1 MADNRF
7 SGYPTDARFPSAGV
21 DREHGPSTLDARFV
35 EPEGTDTRFGT
46 GYAAFGNNEVALA
59 PQGTGWTDNGDG
71 TLTCTGED
79 TSATSRLQFATSLNS
94 AKTYRVAAAV
104 LSGTAS
110 VTLRR
115 GSTVINASWDGSPT
129 NVTLAANV
137 NVLQVAGGYT
147 IGGFTVNEVL

>member
-7 SGYPTDARFPSAGV
+7 SSYPTDARFPSAGV
-21 DREHGPSTLDARFV
+21 DREHGPHTLDARFM

-46 GYAAFGNNEVALA
+46 GYAAYGDNLYAPE
-59 PQGTGWTDNGDG
+59 PQGTGWTNNGDG
-71 TLTCTGED
+71 TLTCTGGD
-79 TSATSRLQFATSLNS
+79 TSNTSRLQFASGLS
-94 AKTYRVAAAV
+94 SGKTYRVAASI

-110 VTLRR
+110 VILRR
-115 GSTVINASWDGSPT
+115 GSTTLNASWDGSPQ
-129 NVTLAANV
+129 NVTNAANV